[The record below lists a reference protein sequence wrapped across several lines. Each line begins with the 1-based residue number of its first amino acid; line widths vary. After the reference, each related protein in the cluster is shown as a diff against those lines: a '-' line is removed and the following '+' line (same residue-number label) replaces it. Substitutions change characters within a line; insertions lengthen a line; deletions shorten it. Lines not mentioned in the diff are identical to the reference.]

1 MKKAFYFGVDI
12 GATFTKMALV
22 DEKCRIVAR
31 EKVSSRGFSNKA
43 FFVKTIKKS
52 FNNIL
57 SKEGLR
63 APQVKAMG
71 IGLPGPVDFKKGIV
85 LSLTNIRGWHNFH
98 LAAYLKKFF
107 SVPVFIEND
116 ANCMALAESRI
127 GAAKGASYVL
137 CVTLGTGVGGGLIL
151 NREIYRSPYFLGGEI
166 GHVPI
171 AIDGPKCECGGFAC
185 LERYAGNQAIK
196 RLIRKEFKK
205 DISLEEASSLAR
217 KGDLKAKKIW
227 EDVGQYVGLVVSGV
241 VNIFNPE
248 VIVIGGGVSLA
259 GEVLLGSIK
268 RSVKKHAMML
278 LKKYIKVKKAALG
291 NDAGVLG
298 AALLAKEGIE
308 A

>member
-1 MKKAFYFGVDI
+1 MKKTFYFGVDI

-22 DEKCRIVAR
+22 DEECRIVAR
-31 EKVSSRGFSNKA
+31 EKVFSRGFSDKTY
-43 FFVKTIKKS
+43 FIKTIKKS

-57 SKEGLR
+57 SKEGVR
-63 APQVKAMG
+63 VPQIKAIG

-85 LSLTNIRGWHNFH
+85 LSLINIKGWHNFH

-151 NREIYRSPYFLGGEI
+151 NREIYRSPYFLGGEV

-171 AIDGPKCECGGFAC
+171 ALDGPRCECGGFAC
-185 LERYAGNQAIK
+185 LERYVGNQAIK
-196 RLIRKEFKK
+196 RRVRKEFKK
-205 DISLEEASSLAR
+205 DIPLEEVSRLAR
-217 KGDLKAKKIW
+217 KGDFKAKKIW
-227 EDVGQYVGLVVSGV
+227 EDVGQYVGLVISGV

-248 VIVIGGGVSLA
+248 VVVVGGGVSLA
-259 GEVLLGSIK
+259 GEVLLDSIR

-278 LKKYIKVKKAALG
+278 LKKHIKVKKAALG

-298 AALLAKEGIE
+298 AALLAKEGTG